1 MAADE
6 PRKRR
11 VSLRG
16 RFDGSRDGPC
26 SESNNGWPFHLPLSL
41 SLSLRPCVYGPFQ
54 TCGSEPTRGL
64 SIFQTELKLLGSPLR
79 NIDSLTVLP
88 LLLSLSFSSNRRG
101 ETKGRGRKFSTLL
114 LYSWEKFIFGI
125 DRSTDRRG
133 TPISS
138 LDERNSYRVVSNRGG
153 ISLTRLKRER
163 ERGGGETVR
172 LTEGENDKD
181 REGRKVGNRESKVS
195 NSGHVLVARDSFARP
210 TRAKIPPFP
219 AFPSSL
225 LPSSP
230 RFFLST
236 SSLPSPPLSPS
247 LCIFFFLFLPPSHPR
262 SRADRNKPERRQSSA
277 KLPAGY

>member
-1 MAADE
+1 MALS
-6 PRKRR
+6 P
-11 VSLRG
+11 S
-16 RFDGSRDGPC
+16 
-26 SESNNGWPFHLPLSL
+26 SL